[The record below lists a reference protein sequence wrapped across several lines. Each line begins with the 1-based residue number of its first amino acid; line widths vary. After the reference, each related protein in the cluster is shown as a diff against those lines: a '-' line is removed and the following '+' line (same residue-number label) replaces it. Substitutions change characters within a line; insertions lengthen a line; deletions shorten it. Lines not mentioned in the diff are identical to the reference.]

1 MRQVTFP
8 NFCSPCLE
16 SLWLHLLKNVDLI
29 DGLDVK
35 VENTLG
41 DSGNESN
48 AHQRKTVRAGLRL
61 VSFGE
66 RREGRAALGVVPT
79 LQDQAQAHAQTQS
92 LIADRIGSQAGHG
105 SGAHQVSTL
114 TYRDDVSEYRLP
126 PPSYAP
132 PPGSESYEIIWKR
145 NGVVLEEFTNAT
157 SIILDIDEPTE
168 EVQAV
173 GEETLFFGSGR
184 KQQRNVEGKVK
195 RLKKRLNMEVEVR
208 LHTEDVRVDAD
219 ERLVSRREF

>member
-29 DGLDVK
+29 DGLDVR
-35 VENTLG
+35 VEDALG
-41 DSGNESN
+41 DTGNESN
-48 AHQRKTVRAGLRL
+48 VHQRKRVRADLGL
-61 VSFGE
+61 VPFGE
-66 RREGRAALGVVPT
+66 GREGRAALGFVPT
-79 LQDQAQAHAQTQS
+79 LQTQAHAEPQYPLAEQ
-92 LIADRIGSQAGHG
+92 IGLKAGHG
-105 SGAHQVSTL
+105 SGAHQASTL
-114 TYRDDVSEYRLP
+114 TYRDDVWEYLLP
-126 PPSYAP
+126 PPSYTP
-132 PPGSESYEIIWKR
+132 PLGSESYEIIWKR
-145 NGVVLEEFTNAT
+145 NGVVLEEFTNAK
-157 SIILDIDEPTE
+157 SIILDIDESPNQ
-168 EVQAV
+168 VRAV
-173 GEETLFFGSGR
+173 EEETLFFGSGL